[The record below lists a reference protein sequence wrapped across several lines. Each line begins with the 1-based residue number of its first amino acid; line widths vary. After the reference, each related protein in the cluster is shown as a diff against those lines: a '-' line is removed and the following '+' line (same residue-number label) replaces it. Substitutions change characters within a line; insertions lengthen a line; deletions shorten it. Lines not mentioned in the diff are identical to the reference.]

1 MEQQPGV
8 LSYIQQTGVKLR
20 TALEPIVK
28 EQYPNLDYILLDK
41 FWNDMTSNVSSWYI
55 FMTNHIVPRR
65 AEIENESLCTI
76 YEDMNGDK
84 FVASYDILPG
94 ITLQSIPL
102 DTYKTVNKCL
112 MFYLNVY
119 NMSK

>member
-8 LSYIQQTGVKLR
+8 LSYIQQTGIKLR

-28 EQYPNLDYILLDK
+28 EQYPNLDYVLLEK
-41 FWNDMTSNVSSWYI
+41 FWSDMTSNVSSWYI

-65 AEIENESLCTI
+65 AEIENGSLSNV
-76 YEDMNGDK
+76 YEDTNGDQ

-94 ITLQSIPL
+94 ITLHSIPIE
-102 DTYKTVNKCL
+102 TYKTVNKCL